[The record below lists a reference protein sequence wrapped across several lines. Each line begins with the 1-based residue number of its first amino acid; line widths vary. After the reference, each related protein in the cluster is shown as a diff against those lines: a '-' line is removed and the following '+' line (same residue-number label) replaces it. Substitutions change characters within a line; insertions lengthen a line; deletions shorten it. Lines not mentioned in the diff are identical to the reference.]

1 MCGSLFLR
9 SFPISLRIFFYRLC
23 FIVLLKDLCGQSIA
37 AIPRNFKRR
46 TKTED
51 FSLHFVR
58 LSTTY
63 LLDSPFTEMI
73 TEMMN

>member
-1 MCGSLFLR
+1 MRGSLFLR

-37 AIPRNFKRR
+37 AIPRKFSKDGQ
-46 TKTED
+46 KTED

-63 LLDSPFTEMI
+63 LLDSPFTEM
-73 TEMMN
+73 MN